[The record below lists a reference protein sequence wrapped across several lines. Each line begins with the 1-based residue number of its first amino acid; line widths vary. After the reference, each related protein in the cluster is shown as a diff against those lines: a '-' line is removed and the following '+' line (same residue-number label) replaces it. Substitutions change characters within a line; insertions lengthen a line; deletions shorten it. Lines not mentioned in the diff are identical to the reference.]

1 MPICFD
7 AAEYKKI
14 EKYAKKHG
22 MINVDQAVEK
32 ILKGI

>member
-7 AAEYKKI
+7 IAEYKKI

-22 MINVDQAVEK
+22 MVNARQSRK
-32 ILKGI
+32 S